1 MSLLRSEMKLNE
13 TQMKATGATV
23 EGLENKHNILEAQLK
38 ASESKTEALN
48 QKVQKAAE
56 IYGENSE
63 EVTKLKTQ
71 LVNAQNAE
79 EKLRQAV
86 SACETELEQQKAA
99 ASNTGNAIEGLTDK
113 VSRQQSELSQLK
125 REYVDAVG
133 EFGQTSSEAK
143 ELESAIE
150 NLSQELKQN
159 KDALSDASEKAD
171 KLDKSLESADKSA
184 DGAGD
189 GFTVLKGTIADLA
202 SSAIQMAIGKLSEFV
217 GYLSEL
223 PAETMEL
230 RQDLATLTTSF
241 DNVGFSTSV
250 ATDTW
255 KDMYAIF
262 GEDDRAV
269 ETSNLIAKMADNQ
282 KDLGDWTTITTGIW
296 ATYQDSLPV
305 EGLAEASMETAKT
318 GKVTGV
324 LADALNWAG
333 LMEDDFQAKLDK
345 CSTEQERQQLITD
358 TLNELYGE
366 AAEKYRDT
374 ASAQME
380 AKDAAAEQ
388 MLVEAQLAE
397 TLQPVTTGFTELK
410 TALLQGAQPAIEKVS
425 DLMVAALDWAKE
437 HPVAMQAIAAAVGV
451 LAVGLTG
458 LGIALAVYAAAQWA
472 ANLALAPF
480 ALPVLAIV
488 AAIAALIAII
498 VVLVK
503 KWDDIIAAV
512 KKCWDKVKAILSQ
525 WGKWINSNVI
535 QPIVNFFSGL
545 WSGVKNAANSAW
557 EAIKSVWST
566 VKNWFNSNIIQPVG
580 NFFINLW
587 SKVTSAA
594 STAWNNVKNAIITPI
609 EAAKNKVKSV
619 VDAIKG
625 FFSNLK
631 LSLPKIKLPH
641 FTIKGK
647 FSLNPPSVP
656 KLSIQWYK
664 EGGIMMN
671 PTIFGMNGNKLM
683 AGGEAGPEAIL
694 PIDKLEGYVISAVE
708 KTMQSN
714 NMQSLVNAIED
725 LAERAIELNI
735 NGRHFAT
742 ATAGDTDNVNGL
754 RNSFKSRGLA
764 LD

>member
-1 MSLLRSEMKLNE
+1 MAKNEAKIKFTAETGEFNEAIKQANNEMSLLRSELRLNE

-23 EGLENKHNILEAQLK
+23 ESLENKHSILEAQLK
-38 ASESKTEALN
+38 ASESKTEAMN
-48 QKVQKAAE
+48 QKVRKAAE
-56 IYGENSE
+56 IFGENSE
-63 EVTKLKTQ
+63 EVVKLKTQ

-86 SACETELEQQKAA
+86 NSCETELEQQK
-99 ASNTGNAIEGLTDK
+99 NA
-113 VSRQQSELSQLK
+113 
-125 REYVDAVG
+125 
-133 EFGQTSSEAK
+133 F
-143 ELESAIE
+143 
-150 NLSQELKQN
+150 
-159 KDALSDASEKAD
+159 SDAAEGAD
-171 KLDKSLESADKSA
+171 KLDKSLKDADKSA

-189 GFTVLKGTIADLA
+189 GFTILKGTIADLA
-202 SSAIQMAIGKLSEFV
+202 SEAIQMAIGKLSEFV
-217 GYLSEL
+217 GYLAQL

-241 DNVGFSTSV
+241 DNMGFSVET
-250 ATDTW
+250 AEGTW
-255 KDMYAIF
+255 QDLYAIF

-269 ETSNLIAKMADNQ
+269 ETANLISKMADNQ
-282 KDLGDWTTITTGIW
+282 KDLSDWTTITTGIW

-345 CSTEQERQQLITD
+345 CSTEQERQKLITE
-358 TLNELYGE
+358 TLNDLYGD
-366 AAEKYRDT
+366 AAEKYRE
-374 ASAQME
+374 AAGSQME
-380 AKDAAAEQ
+380 AKNASAE
-388 MLVEAQLAE
+388 LALKEAELAE
-397 TLQPVTTGFTELK
+397 TLQPVATGFTELK
-410 TALLQGAQPAIEKVS
+410 TALLEGLQPAIEKVS
-425 DLMVAALDWAKE
+425 GLMVDALEWAKE
-437 HPVAMQAIAAAVGV
+437 HPVAMQAIATAVGI

-458 LGIALAVYAAAQWA
+458 LAIAMAVYTVATSAAVA
-472 ANLALAPF
+472 ATLPF
-480 ALPVLAIV
+480 ALPILGIV
-488 AAIAALIAII
+488 AAIAVLIAII

-512 KKCWDKVKAILSQ
+512 KKCWESVKATLSK
-525 WGKWINSNVI
+525 WGNWINTNVI
-535 QPIVNFFSGL
+535 QPIAKFFSNL
-545 WSGVKNAANSAW
+545 WSGIKNAASSAW

-594 STAWNNVKNAIITPI
+594 STAWTNIKNAIITPI
-609 EAAKNKVKSV
+609 EAARDKVKSV

-641 FTIKGK
+641 FKITGK
-647 FSLNPPSVP
+647 LSLNPPSVP
-656 KLSIQWYK
+656 KLSIDWYK
-664 EGGIMMN
+664 DGGIMMN
-671 PTIFGMNGNKLM
+671 PTIFGMNGNRLM

-708 KTMQSN
+708 KTMQNN

-725 LAERAIELNI
+725 LADRAIELKI
-735 NGRHFAT
+735 NGRQFAT
-742 ATAGDTDNVNGL
+742 ATAGDADNVNGL
-754 RNSFKSRGLA
+754 RNSFKNRGLV
-764 LD
+764 LE